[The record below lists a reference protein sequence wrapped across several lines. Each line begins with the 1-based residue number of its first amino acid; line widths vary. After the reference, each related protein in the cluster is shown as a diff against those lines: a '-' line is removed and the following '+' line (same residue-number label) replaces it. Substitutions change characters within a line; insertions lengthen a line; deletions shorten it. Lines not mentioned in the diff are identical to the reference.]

1 VRNASLQF
9 GSFTMNA
16 IGKALAALL
25 LLPLVRGTLGDRA
38 ADSQPARR
46 LLGWAFA
53 VLAFGSAVAARR
65 LLPVRPV
72 NADDSKDRASPAA
85 ECASAA
91 DRYGAAAASPADYSV
106 AAWKKILKRIWRG
119 NDEHNL
125 SLMAAGV
132 AFYAFLSFVP
142 LLGALVMSYGLI
154 ADPATVSRHMK
165 TIIDLVPADAA
176 RLIYEQLVNLTSAA
190 AGRKGLGLLMALAIS
205 IYGAS
210 RASGAII
217 AALNVI
223 YGERDRRGLV
233 RGTLVSALLIVG
245 AIVTGIIGVLAA
257 TTLGFARDLLA
268 DLGPV
273 VAGALQIATWLV
285 AGALCCAAIAGMYR
299 FAPDRSDAR
308 WQWLSVGSVVAT
320 LLWLVATLA
329 FGFYASRFGEYNATY
344 GSLGAVVVLLMWLYI
359 SAYAILVGGLINAEA
374 ERQTALDST
383 TGPAKPIGQRGA
395 NVADMS
401 AARVADD
408 LGGEAAAVG
417 SRT

>member
-1 VRNASLQF
+1 
-9 GSFTMNA
+9 MNLF
-16 IGKALAALL
+16 GKALAALL
-25 LLPLVRGTLGDRA
+25 LLPLVSASPGGRA
-38 ADSQPARR
+38 ADPRPARR

-53 VLAFGSAVAARR
+53 ALAFSSAVAARR
-65 LLPVRPV
+65 LLPAPPAD
-72 NADDSKDRASPAA
+72 ADDPDNQAQPAA
-85 ECASAA
+85 ECAPAA
-91 DRYGAAAASPADYSV
+91 DRYGAFASSPADYSF
-106 AAWKKILKRIWRG
+106 AAWKRILTRVWFG

-154 ADPATVSRHMK
+154 ADPETVSRHMK
-165 TIIDLVPADAA
+165 TIIDMVPADAA
-176 RLIYEQLVNLTSAA
+176 RLIYEQLNNLTTAA
-190 AGRKGLGLLMALAIS
+190 AGRKGLALLVALAVS

-233 RGTLVSALLIVG
+233 RGTLVSGALIVG
-245 AIVTGIIGVLAA
+245 AIATGIVGVLAA
-257 TTLGFARDLLA
+257 STLSFARDLLT

-273 VAGALQIATWLV
+273 AAAAMQIATWLV
-285 AGALCCAAIAGMYR
+285 AGALCCAAITGMYR

-320 LLWLVATLA
+320 LLWLVATLG
-329 FGFYASRFGEYNATY
+329 FGFYATRFGDYNATY

-374 ERQTALDST
+374 ERQTAVDST
-383 TGPAKPIGQRGA
+383 IGPAEPIGQRGA
-395 NVADMS
+395 TVADTS
-401 AARVADD
+401 AA
-408 LGGEAAAVG
+408 LAARLHSCTA
-417 SRT
+417 